1 MHCDAVT
8 PSPLSLIHSNGGCV
22 ADKTFSNQFLGI
34 NNQPSRVF
42 LKLQSIQSPTLDARH
57 VTVMFPLSMYVSAF
71 VFRYSTVFAYSD
83 LIEQRKFSVTQ
94 NDQHFPAGDLLVPE
108 PPSQV
113 QEGLGGV
120 EEGC

>member
-1 MHCDAVT
+1 MCCRQ
-8 PSPLSLIHSNGGCV
+8 N
-22 ADKTFSNQFLGI
+22 
-34 NNQPSRVF
+34 F
-42 LKLQSIQSPTLDARH
+42 LKPVSWNKQSTQQSLSETTVDSEPIIDARH

-94 NDQHFPAGDLLVPE
+94 NDQHFPAGDLLVPKPTSE
-108 PPSQV
+108 V